1 VLVPFR
7 RSLAPVIGALLCFAV
22 PADAAEP
29 PAPKPPKPPPV
40 ASVVVGPERAVSL
53 TLSLPAG
60 GNVVIRAGS
69 SSRRVIARKDRL
81 VLDGDT
87 FDRGRDPRTQRL
99 VMSRISGQ
107 TTIGLGPRTL
117 ISAGSRTVRIEGKA
131 TLTDRYTSSAQDP
144 LDRLGQR
151 AGMLHVARPRD
162 VSYLGQ
168 GVDAD
173 LHFRE
178 LRNWSA
184 AFLPGLLW
192 QVAQARHSAL
202 HARWAYEEATDLAAA
217 ARFDDPDIG
226 FVFWR
231 AALLGHE
238 TGCVPEAA
246 VPLSPEQCAFLTGLV
261 NTAAIRLLARST
273 TNPAGLIPTTASES
287 ECSQCL
293 PGELRVIVDQ
303 LHNLPSLIAAAQFIG
318 TSALTTL
325 ADQHARWVAANL
337 VRPDGAVYQD
347 AFVSRATSA
356 LIRTDNF
363 QGYSPTS
370 VWSRGQAWAIDGF
383 ARAARQLDD
392 PTLLDAARRT
402 ADWWLANAPANGGIP
417 RYDFSAPPGSQPDSS
432 ALAIAGVGLR
442 ILAGECA
449 RTGACD
455 PTPYGAA
462 ANAARTTLTKLI
474 AKGPELGRLGAATYT
489 AGGLTWDENA
499 EVPWGSDFLAQL
511 ILAR

>member
-1 VLVPFR
+1 MPFR
-7 RSLAPVIGALLCFAV
+7 RSLAPVTGALLFL
-22 PADAAEP
+22 AAAAAAAP
-29 PAPKPPKPPPV
+29 PSKPSKPPPV
-40 ASVVVGPERAVSL
+40 TSVAVAPDRAVSL
-53 TLSLPAG
+53 TITLPPDG
-60 GNVVIRAGS
+60 KVVIAAGES
-69 SSRRVIARKDRL
+69 TRRVSARKDRL

-99 VMSRISGQ
+99 IMSRTGGI
-107 TTIGLGPRTL
+107 TTVGLGPRTL
-117 ISAGSRTVRIEGKA
+117 ISAASRTVRIEGKA
-131 TLTDRYTSSAQDP
+131 TLTDRYASSVGDP
-144 LDRLGQR
+144 IDRLGQR
-151 AGMLHVARPRD
+151 AGMLHVARPRE

-192 QVAQARHSAL
+192 QVAQARHSTL
-202 HARWAYEEATDLAAA
+202 LARWAFEEATDLAPAA
-217 ARFDDPDIG
+217 LFDDPDIG

-238 TGCVPEAA
+238 SGCVPGAA
-246 VPLSPEQCAFLTGLV
+246 VPLSPEQCAFLTNLV
-261 NTAAIRLLARST
+261 NTAAVRLLARST
-273 TNPAGLIPTTASES
+273 TNPGALIPTTADEA

-293 PGELRVIVDQ
+293 PGELRIIVDQ
-303 LHNLPSLIAAAQFIG
+303 LHNLPALVGAAQFIG
-318 TSALTTL
+318 NGSLTTL

-347 AFVSRATSA
+347 AFVTRATSA
-356 LIRTDNF
+356 LTRTDNF

-392 PTLLDAARRT
+392 PVLLDAARRT

-417 RYDFSAPPGSQPDSS
+417 PYDFSAPPGSLPDSS

-455 PTPYGAA
+455 PAPYAAA
-462 ANAARTTLTKLI
+462 ANAARATLTPLI
-474 AKGPELGRLGAATYT
+474 AKGPELGRFGAGTYT
-489 AGGLTWDENA
+489 AGGATWDENA